1 MDLIVTAKA
10 YDEKIKKNIKENL
23 QKYRVLYTIL
33 FIQLLLAL
41 VNFILS
47 KSPFLFINENQILYS
62 YATTAQVIAGLYG
75 LTLTGY
81 IFFNDKLNKLAENDD
96 SYYDVVEKLKGQ
108 YFGQIVLLGIG
119 CILVISMSL
128 ITLNTI
134 SYFNNHIIYSFL
146 LNQTMIVSITEVVSI
161 VLFSWNMANPKSIEK
176 ANEII
181 LKESS
186 LDKKEKG
193 DFSVFLKNYN
203 SIENQIKRITNIL
216 NNQGIFNIKYYN
228 KNRKNYQPNIMES
241 LKLLSPLNVID
252 KDFYHKIDEL
262 RRYRN
267 SVVHSEDPVV
277 SQDAVKSAE
286 TINTEIKRQIDNYL
300 GEYRE

>member
-1 MDLIVTAKA
+1 MDMIVTAKT
-10 YDEKIKKNIKENL
+10 YDEKIKKNIKENF
-23 QKYRVLYTIL
+23 QKYRVLYVIL
-33 FIQLLLAL
+33 SIQLILAL

-108 YFGQIVLLGIG
+108 YFGQIILLGIG

-134 SYFNNHIIYSFL
+134 SYFNNPIIYSFL

-252 KDFYHKIDEL
+252 KDFYHEIDEL

-286 TINTEIKRQIDNYL
+286 TINTEIKKQIDNYL
-300 GEYRE
+300 GEYSE